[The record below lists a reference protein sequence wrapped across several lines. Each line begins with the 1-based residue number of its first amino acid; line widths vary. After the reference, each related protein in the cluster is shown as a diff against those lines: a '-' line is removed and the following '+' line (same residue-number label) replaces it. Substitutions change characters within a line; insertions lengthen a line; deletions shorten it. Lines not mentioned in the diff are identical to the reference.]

1 MTSNGTTS
9 DVPMFVTLPVVDD
22 GDCLRSDEA
31 FTKITS
37 RSTFCVG
44 DGSGRSP
51 CNGKNS
57 SYKLL
62 IMIICGQ

>member
-57 SYKLL
+57 S
-62 IMIICGQ
+62 